1 MNNLALQIICDNVTM
16 LDFKRGLIAAVL
28 FGTLCHSV
36 AQEPVDT
43 KPSELNPAVAQ
54 AIQLLGTP
62 YRWGGAEPLR
72 GFDCSGLIQYVF
84 GRLQVSVPRMPV
96 DFFRKYNPVATSQ
109 LLPGDVVFF
118 NTFAK
123 ISNVGIYIGDRQ
135 FIHAPH
141 KGLDVRIESMDSA
154 YYKTRFAGAR
164 RVF

>member
-1 MNNLALQIICDNVTM
+1 MSGSIRGVIAGVLLSALCQAM
-16 LDFKRGLIAAVL
+16 
-28 FGTLCHSV
+28 
-36 AQEPVDT
+36 AQEPAQT
-43 KPSELNPAVAQ
+43 QAPQPNPAVAQ
-54 AIQLLGTP
+54 AMDLLGTP
-62 YRWGGAEPLR
+62 YRWGGTEPIK

-96 DFFRKYNPVATSQ
+96 DLFKKYNPVTAAQ

-123 ISNVGIYIGDRQ
+123 ISHVGIYIGDRQ

-141 KGLDVRIESMDSA
+141 KGLGVRIESMDSS

-164 RVF
+164 RVL